1 LPGQRREMPGQR
13 DRFGRQQQGKKK
25 AQVGKK
31 QKQTQITTP
40 AAHKRVIK
48 MDETIAV
55 GEIAKQ
61 MGVKAPD
68 VLKKLWSMGMTG
80 IMLNNSIDQDTAT
93 LLATDFGFE
102 VESYAFTEEDGVASS
117 DDKQAG

>member
-1 LPGQRREMPGQR
+1 MPGQRRDTRGGPQ
-13 DRFGRQQQGKKK
+13 DRFGRGQQGKKK
-25 AQVGKK
+25 PQLGKK
-31 QKQTQITTP
+31 QKSTQITTP

-48 MDETIAV
+48 MDESVAV

-80 IMLNNSIDQDTAT
+80 IMLNNRS
-93 LLATDFGFE
+93 
-102 VESYAFTEEDGVASS
+102 EERRVGKECRSRW
-117 DDKQAG
+117 